1 VTRRKIDEWWMR
13 WHLTFMYPPMYK
25 GHQHMWSTI
34 NTECVGCTLCGVVHA
49 CGNSNNIVPCAV
61 EQQDDSSLVCT
72 YTGIVVTRTS
82 FFDPESSIADYNA
95 GYFQM
100 HVDTHP
106 QLHTPRQP
114 SLQHK
119 IEVLDTITANMIDL
133 LFYSANARHARDTE
147 RVRFNRKLSSVF
159 TAHASRTK
167 NSFAQCNIAIG
178 IEACISSVV
187 SYRRPVDAQDL
198 PPPRHLL
205 SLQRVIV
212 SLLSRVELPRQ
223 FVYTE
228 HNEKMKNLV
237 ISLLYIS
244 SDGISFDGHV
254 YLPKFPGLKMILP
267 LELVL
272 SKCFGIQPKIV
283 TDGENVIK
291 MSIKN
296 SKKQSLHT
304 YDGGRSCLHHS
315 AAECEFA
322 TTRVCTC
329 RAPAEAKDMCLHLPH
344 SAGSSAKAR
353 PKPAACTTSTKKRKQ
368 QTHPQQQGASNHD

>member
-1 VTRRKIDEWWMR
+1 M
-13 WHLTFMYPPMYK
+13 
-25 GHQHMWSTI
+25 
-34 NTECVGCTLCGVVHA
+34 
-49 CGNSNNIVPCAV
+49 

-72 YTGIVVTRTS
+72 YTGIVVNRTS
-82 FFDPESSIADYNA
+82 FYDPESSIADYNA

-106 QLHTPRQP
+106 QMHTPRQP
-114 SLQHK
+114 SLQQK
-119 IEVLDTITANMIDL
+119 IEVLDTITANMIHL

-159 TAHASRTK
+159 TAHVSRTK
-167 NSFAQCNIAIG
+167 NSFAQCNIVNG
-178 IEACISSVV
+178 IEACISSVD

-205 SLQRVIV
+205 GLQRVIV

-223 FVYTE
+223 FIYSE

-237 ISLLYIS
+237 ISLLFIS
-244 SDGISFDGHV
+244 SDGISFNGNV

-291 MSIKN
+291 MSIK
-296 SKKQSLHT
+296 SAKKQNLCT
-304 YDGGRSCLHHS
+304 YDGARSSLLRS
-315 AAECEFA
+315 AAECAFA
-322 TTRVCTC
+322 TTHICTC
-329 RAPAEAKDMCLHLPH
+329 RATAETSDIFLHF
-344 SAGSSAKAR
+344 SSSAACSAQAR
-353 PKPAACTTSTKKRKQ
+353 PKPAASTTCTKKRKLQ
-368 QTHPQQQGASNHD
+368 KPPQQQGASKHD